1 MLTTSSPSLILVTG
15 SSGFIGSWVCKTLLE
30 SGYLVRGT
38 VRSPEKGAYLQTLFG
53 AYAEKFETVVVP
65 DLSQPGAH
73 DEAVKGVD
81 GVVHVAA
88 IASHSIADPEAII
101 GPAVAGTI
109 GLLKSIE
116 TSGTSVKR
124 VIYIS
129 STSALLGKD
138 QKDYVYTENH
148 WNEKAVKVVRE
159 KGAEADGATK
169 YAASKVLAEQ
179 ALFQYAAST
188 AAAISWDVVSLLPAW
203 TYGPVI
209 HEFKSFDDLNGS
221 TKIFVSHV
229 KTPRDISKLN
239 DYVCDFVD
247 VRDVAKAVVLAFKC
261 EAAGGERF
269 ILSAGAYS
277 FQNLYDALREGSPAL
292 EDIPVGNPGAAKSVC
307 ISLRKAEKA
316 RTVLGITFRSLSET
330 ARDTLISLS
339 QRGL

>member
-1 MLTTSSPSLILVTG
+1 MPTTSSPSLILVTG

-38 VRSPEKGAYLQTLFG
+38 VRSPEKGAYLHKLFG
-53 AYAEKFETVVVP
+53 SYGEKFETV
-65 DLSQPGAH
+65 
-73 DEAVKGVD
+73 
-81 GVVHVAA
+81 VAA

-101 GPAVAGTI
+101 GPAVAGTT

-116 TSGTSVKR
+116 ASGASVKR

-138 QKDYVYTENH
+138 QKDYVYTEND
-148 WNEKAVKVVRE
+148 WNEKAVEVVRE

-188 AAAISWDVVSLLPAW
+188 AATVNWDVVSLLPAW

-221 TKIFVSHV
+221 SKIFVSHV

-247 VRDVAKAVVLAFKC
+247 VRDVARAVVLAFKC

-277 FQNLYDALREGSPAL
+277 FQNLYDALGEGSPPAL
-292 EDIPVGNPGAAKSVC
+292 EDIPVGNPGAVKSIC
-307 ISLRKAEKA
+307 PSLRSAEKA
-316 RTVLGITFRSLSET
+316 RAVLGITFRSLSET
-330 ARDTLISLS
+330 ARDSLISLR
-339 QRGL
+339 QRVL